1 MESEKTPAEQR
12 RARRKRNAISR
23 AESAPIP
30 IPTEPVEPVNNS
42 IKEAPEHVDLGELLF
57 TREIACQIVKR
68 AWYDIKGDKEE
79 EYVRQSDNNHRE
91 KYKRSAIHFLG
102 SKAFETICDAVGL
115 PADRI
120 RTAALK

>member
-23 AESAPIP
+23 AESAPI
-30 IPTEPVEPVNNS
+30 EDVAPVDNS
-42 IKEAPEHVDLGELLF
+42 IKEAPENLNVDLGELLF

-91 KYKRSAIHFLG
+91 KYKRSAIHFLK
-102 SKAFETICDAVGL
+102 SKGFETICDAVGL

-120 RTAALK
+120 RIAALK

>member
-1 MESEKTPAEQR
+1 MESEKTPVEQR

-23 AESAPIP
+23 AESAQI
-30 IPTEPVEPVNNS
+30 EDVAPVDNRIRDS
-42 IKEAPEHVDLGELLF
+42 PEHVDLGELLF

-68 AWYDIKGDKEE
+68 AWYDIKGDEDE
-79 EYVRQSDNNHRE
+79 GYVRQSDNLRRE
-91 KYKRSAIHFLG
+91 IYRHSAIHFLG
-102 SKAFETICDAVGL
+102 SKAFETLCDAVGL

>member
-23 AESAPIP
+23 AESAPT
-30 IPTEPVEPVNNS
+30 PTEPVEPVNQRIRDS
-42 IKEAPEHVDLGELLF
+42 PEHVDLGELLF
-57 TREIACQIVKR
+57 TREIICQMIRR
-68 AWYDIKGDKEE
+68 AWYDIKGDEDE
-79 EYVRQSDNNHRE
+79 GYVRQSDNLRRE
-91 KYKRSAIHFLG
+91 IYRHSAIHFLG
-102 SKAFETICDAVGL
+102 SKAFETLCDAVGL

>member
-23 AESAPIP
+23 AESAPTPTP
-30 IPTEPVEPVNNS
+30 IEPVESVNNRIRDS
-42 IKEAPEHVDLGELLF
+42 PEHVDLGELLF
-57 TREIACQIVKR
+57 TRKIVCKIIER
-68 AWYDIKGDKEE
+68 AWCDIKGDNEE
-79 EYVRQSDNNHRE
+79 EYARVTDTAHRE
-91 KYKRSAIHFLG
+91 ENRRSAIHFLK
-102 SKAFETICDAVGL
+102 SKGFETLCNAIDL

>member
-1 MESEKTPAEQR
+1 
-12 RARRKRNAISR
+12 
-23 AESAPIP
+23 
-30 IPTEPVEPVNNS
+30 VNNS
-42 IKEAPEHVDLGELLF
+42 IKAPEHVDLGELLF

-79 EYVRQSDNNHRE
+79 YVRQSDNNSRE
-91 KYKRSAIHFLG
+91 KYRRSAIHFLR

-120 RTAALK
+120 RIAALK

>member
-1 MESEKTPAEQR
+1 MESEKTPSEQR

-23 AESAPIP
+23 AESAPAP
-30 IPTEPVEPVNNS
+30 APTEPVDNS
-42 IKEAPEHVDLGELLF
+42 IRDSLEHVDLGELLF

-68 AWYDIKGDKEE
+68 AWYDIKGDNEE

-120 RTAALK
+120 RIAALK

>member
-12 RARRKRNAISR
+12 RARRKRNAISK
-23 AESAPIP
+23 AESAPTP
-30 IPTEPVEPVNNS
+30 APTEPVEPVNQRIRDS
-42 IKEAPEHVDLGELLF
+42 PEHVDLGELLF

-68 AWYDIKGDKEE
+68 AWYDIKGDEDE
-79 EYVRQSDNNHRE
+79 GYVRQSDNLRRE
-91 KYKRSAIHFLG
+91 IYRHSAIHFLG

>member
-23 AESAPIP
+23 AESAPI
-30 IPTEPVEPVNNS
+30 EDVAPVNNS

-79 EYVRQSDNNHRE
+79 EYVRQSDNNSRE
-91 KYKRSAIHFLG
+91 KYRRSAIHFLG

-120 RTAALK
+120 RIAALK